1 MRWLAKL
8 TAGILNQFRR
18 GRLDG
23 ETRDELAF
31 HLEARARD
39 LVAGGL
45 TPGAAERQARIEL
58 GGVEKYVDRVR
69 DARGFPLAEECAQDL
84 RHGCRLLAKHPG
96 FTAITVLSLG
106 LGIGANSAVFSLA
119 DALLLRPLAV
129 PAPGGIVS
137 VSSADNGP
145 SYGARMSYLNYRD
158 LRDLSRSFTGLTAHH
173 LNSFSVAASS
183 TAAAQMKLGMVVSD
197 NFFSVLRVPMA
208 LGRGF
213 VPEEGRVPGRDAVVV
228 LSHELWKTVTAAD
241 SSVIGRRLRI
251 NGIDF
256 TVVGVVAPS
265 FTGMDALIRPALY
278 VPLAMDTRLTPT
290 RSSVN
295 DDRAALS
302 LAVHGRLRPGV
313 SRAAASAELASL
325 WNRLARQ
332 YPEDNRALTIRVRS
346 ALQERVLESPPVA
359 VLVAVLLTLVFIVLV
374 IACANVAN
382 LLLGRARARSREIA
396 VRLALGV
403 SRSRLLRQLL
413 TESLLLA
420 ALGCGAGLLFAYGAI
435 LFLQRFQIATDL
447 PLVIAAR
454 LDGRVLGFSA
464 AAAVV
469 SALLCGIVPARQS
482 LKTGVLSSLRGADP
496 GVIPRRKTAGRSA
509 LVVAQVALSMT
520 LLIAAGVLV
529 DGFRKAL
536 LLDPGFRTTHLVR
549 MSTDT
554 SLAGYTPE
562 QTRRFYRQLIAR
574 TEAVPG
580 VVSATLTSG
589 VPLEGWGWAQP
600 VIPEGYRLAHDER
613 SLVVFSAAV
622 DPHYFRTMGMTL
634 TRGRGF
640 TTRDDVDAPRVAIV
654 NDEFAARYWPG
665 QNPIGK
671 RLRIDASGSPW
682 LEIVGTTATAKYMVI
697 GEAPRPFFYLPV
709 EQVERP
715 NLTILV
721 ETASAE
727 AAPMVAPIR
736 EVVRGLDANLP
747 VYDAVPFS
755 TFYKQRAL
763 SLPLTITQMVA
774 AMGVLGL
781 TLAVVGLYGLV
792 AYSVARRTKE
802 IGIRVAI
809 GAGSRDVLTMVL
821 RQGLML
827 ALTGIACGSVVS
839 VGVARLLSG
848 GLTGLGRPSLFTYG
862 VVPTLLV
869 GMTLLASY
877 VPARRAARVDPLV
890 ALREE

>member
-1 MRWLAKL
+1 
-8 TAGILNQFRR
+8 
-18 GRLDG
+18 
-23 ETRDELAF
+23 
-31 HLEARARD
+31 
-39 LVAGGL
+39 
-45 TPGAAERQARIEL
+45 
-58 GGVEKYVDRVR
+58 
-69 DARGFPLAEECAQDL
+69 
-84 RHGCRLLAKHPG
+84 
-96 FTAITVLSLG
+96 
-106 LGIGANSAVFSLA
+106 
-119 DALLLRPLAV
+119 
-129 PAPGGIVS
+129 
-137 VSSADNGP
+137 
-145 SYGARMSYLNYRD
+145 
-158 LRDLSRSFTGLTAHH
+158 
-173 LNSFSVAASS
+173 
-183 TAAAQMKLGMVVSD
+183 
-197 NFFSVLRVPMA
+197 
-208 LGRGF
+208 
-213 VPEEGRVPGRDAVVV
+213 
-228 LSHELWKTVTAAD
+228 
-241 SSVIGRRLRI
+241 
-251 NGIDF
+251 
-256 TVVGVVAPS
+256 
-265 FTGMDALIRPALY
+265 
-278 VPLAMDTRLTPT
+278 
-290 RSSVN
+290 
-295 DDRAALS
+295 
-302 LAVHGRLRPGV
+302 
-313 SRAAASAELASL
+313 
-325 WNRLARQ
+325 
-332 YPEDNRALTIRVRS
+332 
-346 ALQERVLESPPVA
+346 
-359 VLVAVLLTLVFIVLV
+359 
-374 IACANVAN
+374 
-382 LLLGRARARSREIA
+382 
-396 VRLALGV
+396 
-403 SRSRLLRQLL
+403 
-413 TESLLLA
+413 
-420 ALGCGAGLLFAYGAI
+420 
-435 LFLQRFQIATDL
+435 
-447 PLVIAAR
+447 
-454 LDGRVLGFSA
+454 
-464 AAAVV
+464 
-469 SALLCGIVPARQS
+469 
-482 LKTGVLSSLRGADP
+482 
-496 GVIPRRKTAGRSA
+496 
-509 LVVAQVALSMT
+509 
-520 LLIAAGVLV
+520 
-529 DGFRKAL
+529 
-536 LLDPGFRTTHLVR
+536 
-549 MSTDT
+549 
-554 SLAGYTPE
+554 
-562 QTRRFYRQLIAR
+562 
-574 TEAVPG
+574 
-580 VVSATLTSG
+580 VSATLTSG